1 MNYNTPPN
9 IGHMLFILTEIQIY
23 LNHRVSYVII
33 ILHIY
38 DQSNFKSSK
47 KKP

>member
-1 MNYNTPPN
+1 MNHNTPLN

-23 LNHRVSYVII
+23 LIIVSLVLSLFFIFMI
-33 ILHIY
+33 TLI
-38 DQSNFKSSK
+38 SNLV